1 MPYKSYI
8 WLLLAA
14 LLALTGCTGRP
25 SASDQPSPAPTS
37 DISPTALPP
46 VVQPTVPPSALTEG
60 IVIFTDQ
67 PSQPFDRNLLGTN
80 IPAWLGSARLSDQSL
95 QQRLAD
101 LGPSLIRLPGG
112 SWSNHYAW
120 LGCELG
126 DTETCFWPW
135 AARPSDFLA
144 FLRAT
149 EQEAIW
155 TVSINGTAAEAAALV
170 AFFNG
175 AVDDERPI
183 GVDVRGQDWLT
194 VGHWARL
201 RAEQGFPEPYPI
213 RFWEVG
219 NEVYGATPAA
229 GPDCAAFGWEEVWT
243 CDGVEYVFGK
253 GNGSDRREGYLEF
266 RTAMRAVDPEILV
279 GAVGVDAPG
288 AWSNWGNEV
297 ILGAG
302 SDLDFYVVHHYGF
315 SNEPRSAAAALS
327 IPQQTWAPMIRELH
341 EAMDRHNGRR
351 VPIAVT
357 EYNLVAFLELDTA
370 DLMRRAVNA
379 LYIADTIGQFA
390 EQGVTI
396 ANQWNLAN
404 GAAANGA
411 DYGLVDSDT
420 FEIYPQY
427 YALALWQNFG
437 TELLALES
445 SFQADQ
451 TLSAY
456 AGRDQDGSLTLLAI
470 NKTASPISTTI
481 QFLGLAGER
490 ELLRYLVE
498 ADALESLSVRYNGT
512 LNTDAPPLATPPTSL
527 GRVNGLIDQT
537 FPPFSIT
544 LLRLSPAS

>member
-1 MPYKSYI
+1 M
-8 WLLLAA
+8 LLLTA
-14 LLALTGCTGRP
+14 LLALTSCSSRQLT
-25 SASDQPSPAPTS
+25 SEQAPTS
-37 DISPTALPP
+37 SPPASALPTDQP
-46 VVQPTVPPSALTEG
+46 AVQPTAPPTEG
-60 IVIFTDQ
+60 IVVFADR

-80 IPAWLGSARLSDQSL
+80 VPAWLGPERLRTSPL
-95 QQRLAD
+95 QQRVID

-126 DTETCFWPW
+126 DAETCYWPW

-175 AVDDERPI
+175 AVDDERSI
-183 GVDVRGQDWLT
+183 GVDVRGRDWLT

-213 RFWEVG
+213 RLWEVG
-219 NEVYGATPAA
+219 NEVYGGTPAS
-229 GPDCAAFGWEEVWT
+229 GPDCAPFGWEDVWT

-253 GNGSDRREGYLEF
+253 GNGTGRHEGYLEF
-266 RTAMRAVDPEILV
+266 REAMRAVDPEILV
-279 GAVGVDAPG
+279 GAVGVESPG
-288 AWSNWGNEV
+288 SWSNWGNEV

-302 SDLDFYVVHHYGF
+302 PDLDFYVVHHYGF
-315 SNEPRSAAAALS
+315 SNEPRNAAAALRV
-327 IPQQTWAPMIRELH
+327 PQNTWAPMIRELH
-341 EAMDRHNGRR
+341 EAMDRHNGQR

-390 EQGVTI
+390 EQGVSI

-411 DYGLVDSDT
+411 DYGLLDSET
-420 FEIYPQY
+420 LQVYPQY

-470 NKTASPISTTI
+470 NKTALPISTTI
-481 QFLGLAGER
+481 QIQGLTGEH
-490 ELLRYLVE
+490 ELLRYVVE
-498 ADALESLSVRYNGT
+498 ADSLESLSVRYNGT
-512 LNTDAPPLATPPTSL
+512 VSTGATPLATPPASL
-527 GRVNGLIDQT
+527 GRINGVIDQT
-537 FPPFSIT
+537 FSPFSIT